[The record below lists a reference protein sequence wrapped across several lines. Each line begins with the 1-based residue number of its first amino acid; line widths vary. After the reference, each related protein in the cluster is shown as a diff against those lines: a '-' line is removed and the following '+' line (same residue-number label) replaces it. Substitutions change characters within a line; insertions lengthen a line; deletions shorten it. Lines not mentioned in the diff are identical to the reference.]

1 MASLVKIM
9 AITEDKAIKFKSGTI
24 QVSSGSLPKSLY
36 QHQTRAIQKLDIIDR
51 APFKG
56 LLVLPTGGGK
66 TLTAVQWLLKNFI
79 NKQKKVLWIAH
90 RHELL
95 NQAFNTIVD
104 NSYSELLSDRTNFRW
119 RIISGSNDHDIP
131 VNIQATDDIII
142 ASKDSLN
149 SGMDYLLKNWAKNLD
164 EVLLVIDEAHHA
176 TAKTYRKVIHA
187 LEESKPKTFKMLGLT
202 ATPFR
207 TAIGEGGLLKQV
219 FPNDIIFKEDLR
231 RLIALGILADPIF
244 EELPTKLEIYNDLLP
259 RHIRAIQ
266 AFDKIPE
273 DIARKIATS
282 CQRNN
287 QIVEQYLN
295 NTDKYK
301 QLVVFAIDVD
311 HAIAL
316 NGLFNEKGK
325 AKGIKSELVV
335 ADVRNAITGVT
346 ISAKEN
352 PDKIK
357 RFRKAETNV
366 LVNINIL
373 TEGVDLP
380 NLQTVFLTRPTT
392 STIFMTQMIGR
403 ALRGE
408 KAGGTEQ
415 AFIVSFIDEW
425 KNKINWVN
433 PEKLIESEVAISE
446 TDKERDASIVR
457 LISIEEMEKF
467 AIMMDTTIDT
477 FALEK
482 LSFLKRMPLGIY
494 KFSILEHL
502 EIQEDLANKNYE
514 VLLYDDTEQAYE
526 DFIKDLP
533 FLFEPLKI
541 GNREELSFQEL
552 DALLT
557 QVKIEYFANFN
568 SLIGYRDEDIK
579 NILRYYAQNETK
591 PDFLPFKNRKDCDLA
606 KVASHIYDKGL
617 GGVAKT
623 EYVDSLWDNRET
635 FWQVLFSYEK
645 RYFKHQLHIETCKI
659 EEPEIYEITPIEAK
673 VEPDIVDIHTL
684 PLSEIKEIDF
694 EYYRKLKDSI
704 YASHTDSDGY
714 ITCAISKFRSK
725 RRISFQ
731 IDHIKPIA
739 EGGLSTL
746 DNLQVLSRKAHTEKT
761 RQENLARNSRI

>member
-1 MASLVKIM
+1 MIIAENRTVELR
-9 AITEDKAIKFKSGTI
+9 AAGTI
-24 QVSSGSLPKSLY
+24 QVKSGSLPKSLY
-36 QHQTRAIQKLDIIDR
+36 QHQATAIQKLDIINR
-51 APFKG
+51 SPFKG

-66 TLTAVQWLLKNFI
+66 TLTAVQWVLKNFT
-79 NKQKKVLWIAH
+79 NKYKKVLWIAH

-104 NSYSELLSDRTNFRW
+104 NSYAALLSDRTDFKY
-119 RIISGSNDHDIP
+119 RIISGSNEHDRP

-149 SGMDYLLKNWAKNLD
+149 TGMDYLLNKWANNLD
-164 EVLLVIDEAHHA
+164 EVLLIVDEAHHA

-187 LEESKPKTFKMLGLT
+187 LEQSKPSTFKMLGLT

-207 TAIGEGGLLKQV
+207 TAEDEGGLLKQV
-219 FPNDIIFKEDLR
+219 FPDDIIFKEDLR
-231 RLIALGILADPIF
+231 RLIAIGILAEPIF
-244 EELPTKLEIYNDLLP
+244 EELHTKLEVYNDLLP
-259 RHIRAIQ
+259 RHIKAIQ
-266 AFDKIPE
+266 AFDNIPK
-273 DIARKIATS
+273 DIAIKIATS
-282 CQRNN
+282 CARNN

-295 NTDKYK
+295 NIDKYK
-301 QLVVFAIDVD
+301 QVVVFAIDVD

-316 NGLFNEKGK
+316 NGLFK
-325 AKGIKSELVV
+325 ARGIKSEFVLSDIKDAV
-335 ADVRNAITGVT
+335 TGVT
-346 ISAKEN
+346 ISARDN
-352 PDKIK
+352 PIKI
-357 RFRKAETNV
+357 RQFRDGKTNV
-366 LVNINIL
+366 LVNVNIL

-408 KAGGTEQ
+408 KGGGTEQ
-415 AFIVSFIDEW
+415 AFVVSFIDEW

-457 LISIEEMEKF
+457 LISIEEMERF

-526 DFIKDLP
+526 DFINDLP

-541 GNREELSFQEL
+541 GSREELSFQEL

-635 FWQVLFSYEK
+635 FWQVLFGYEK

-659 EEPEIYEITPIEAK
+659 EEPEIYEITPTKAR

-725 RRISFQ
+725 RRINFQ

-746 DNLQVLSRKAHTEKT
+746 DNLQVLSRKDHTEKT

>member
-1 MASLVKIM
+1 M
-9 AITEDKAIKFKSGTI
+9 AIAEDKAVKFKSGTI

-36 QHQTRAIQKLDIIDR
+36 QHQTKAIQKLNTINCT
-51 APFKG
+51 PFKG

-66 TLTAVQWLLKNFI
+66 TLTAVQWLLENFT
-79 NKQKKVLWIAH
+79 NKHKKVLWIAH

-104 NSYSELLSDRTNFRW
+104 NSYSQLLSDRTNFRW
-119 RIISGSNDHDIP
+119 RIISGSNEHDIP

-149 SGMDYLLKNWAKNLD
+149 SGMDYLLNKWAKNLD

-176 TAKTYRKVIHA
+176 TAKTYRKVINA

-207 TAIGEGGLLKQV
+207 TAISEGGLLKQV
-219 FPNDIIFKEDLR
+219 FPDDIIFKEDLR
-231 RLIALGILADPIF
+231 KLIALGILADPIF

-259 RHIRAIQ
+259 RHIKAIQ

-295 NTDKYK
+295 NIDKYK
-301 QLVVFAIDVD
+301 QLVVFAIDID

-325 AKGIKSELVV
+325 VKGIKSEFVL
-335 ADVRNAITGVT
+335 ANIKDAITGAT
-346 ISAKEN
+346 ISTRDN
-352 PDKIK
+352 SDKIQK
-357 RFRKAETNV
+357 FRDGKINV
-366 LVNINIL
+366 LVNVNIL

-408 KAGGTEQ
+408 KAGGTEK

-433 PEKLIESEVAISE
+433 PEKLIESEVTVSE
-446 TDKERDASIVR
+446 ITKERDASIAR

-467 AIMMDTTIDT
+467 TMMMDTTIDT
-477 FALEK
+477 LALER
-482 LSFLKRMPLGIY
+482 LDFLKRMPLGIY

-526 DFIKDLP
+526 DFINDLP
-533 FLFEPLKI
+533 VLFEPLNI
-541 GNREELSFQEL
+541 GNREELNFQEL

-557 QVKIEYFANFN
+557 QVKIDYFANFN

-579 NILRYYAQNETK
+579 NILRYYAQNESK
-591 PDFLPFKNRKDCDLA
+591 PDFLAFKNRKDCDMA

-617 GGVAKT
+617 GGLAKT
-623 EYVDSLWDNRET
+623 EYVDSLWNNRET
-635 FWQVLFSYEK
+635 FWQVLFGYDK
-645 RYFKHQLHIETCKI
+645 RYFKHQLYIETCKI
-659 EEPEIYEITPIEAK
+659 EEPEVYEITHAK
-673 VEPDIVDIHTL
+673 ATAEPDIVDIHSL

-694 EYYRKLKDSI
+694 DYYRKLKDSI
-704 YASHTDSDGY
+704 YASHTDSNRY
-714 ITCAISKFRSK
+714 ITCAVSGFKSK
-725 RRISFQ
+725 RRIDFQ

-746 DNLQVLSRKAHTEKT
+746 DNLQILSRKAHTEKT
-761 RQENLARNSRI
+761 CKQNLARNSRI

>member
-1 MASLVKIM
+1 MTIA
-9 AITEDKAIKFKSGTI
+9 EDKAIKFKSGTI

-36 QHQTRAIQKLDIIDR
+36 QHQSKAIQVLNNKNH

-66 TLTAVQWLLKNFI
+66 TLTAVQWLLNNFN
-79 NKQKKVLWIAH
+79 NKHKKVLWIAH

-104 NSYSELLSDRTNFRW
+104 NSYSELLSDRTNFRY
-119 RIISGSNDHDIP
+119 RIISGSNEHDIP
-131 VNIQATDDIII
+131 VNIQTTDDIII

-149 SGMDYLLKNWAKNLD
+149 SGIDYLLNKWAKNLD
-164 EVLLVIDEAHHA
+164 EVLLVIGKAHHA

-207 TAIGEGGLLKQV
+207 TAISEGGLLKQV
-219 FPNDIIFKEDLR
+219 FPDDIIFKEDLR

-259 RHIRAIQ
+259 RHIKAIQ

-282 CQRNN
+282 CKRNN

-295 NTDKYK
+295 NIDKYK
-301 QLVVFAIDVD
+301 QLVVFAIDID

-316 NGLFNEKGK
+316 NGLFNEKGL
-325 AKGIKSELVV
+325 AKGIKSEFVLS
-335 ADVRNAITGVT
+335 DVRDAVTGVT
-346 ISAKEN
+346 TSTKDN
-352 PDKIK
+352 FKKIQ
-357 RFRKAETNV
+357 RFRNGETNV
-366 LVNINIL
+366 LVNVNIL

-408 KAGGTEQ
+408 KAGGTEK

-425 KNKINWVN
+425 KNKVNWVN
-433 PEKLIESEVAISE
+433 PEKLIESEGTFSE
-446 TDKERDASIVR
+446 TTKERDASIGR
-457 LISIEEMEKF
+457 LISIEEMERF

-477 FALEK
+477 LALEK
-482 LSFLKRMPLGIY
+482 LDFLKRMPLGIY
-494 KFSILEHL
+494 KFSILEYL
-502 EIQEDLANKNYE
+502 DSPGDLGNKNYE
-514 VLLYDDTEQAYE
+514 LLIYDDTEQAYE
-526 DFIKDLP
+526 DFINDLP
-533 FLFEPLKI
+533 FLFEPLI
-541 GNREELSFQEL
+541 LENREELSFQEL
-552 DALLT
+552 DALFA

-579 NILRYYAQNETK
+579 NILRYYAQKENK
-591 PDFLPFKNRKDCDLA
+591 PDFLAFNNRKNCDLA
-606 KVASHIYDKGL
+606 KVASYIYDNSL
-617 GGVAKT
+617 GGSAEV
-623 EYVDSLWDNRET
+623 EYVNSLWENDKT
-635 FWQVLFSYEK
+635 FWQVLFGYEK
-645 RYFKHQLHIETCKI
+645 RYFKHQLYIESEKI
-659 EEPEIYEITPIEAK
+659 KEPEIYGKTKGIVI
-673 VEPDIVDIHTL
+673 VDYDLVDIHKL
-684 PLSEIKEIDF
+684 PLSEIKERDF
-694 EYYRKLKDSI
+694 DYYRKLKDSV
-704 YASHTDSDGY
+704 YAKYTDSNGD
-714 ITCAISKFRSK
+714 IICAISGFRSK
-725 RRISFQ
+725 RRINFQ
-731 IDHIKPIA
+731 IDHINPRFA
-739 EGGLSTL
+739 GGLSTL

-761 RQENLARNSRI
+761 RQQNLARNYRA